1 MNGRGHS
8 LRCLLA
14 AVLGLWGM
22 AAGAGAVPPGRL
34 ALGGAGAGEEALA
47 SAGAGAETSVNTNL
61 LLPPAGPS
69 LVNLPLRIRVA
80 ALEPSPST
88 TDGGRAAT
96 GDEKSGFG
104 ITALEVRTP
113 IPNLWIGLRDLSLPL
128 SSSTLEQLD
137 RPSDLIDTFS
147 SSTPALL
154 YRWQF

>member
-1 MNGRGHS
+1 MNGRCHP
-8 LRCLLA
+8 LHCLLA
-14 AVLGLWGM
+14 AVLGVWGM

-47 SAGAGAETSVNTNL
+47 SAGAETSVNTNL
-61 LLPPAGPS
+61 LLPPDGPS

-80 ALEPSPST
+80 ALEPSQST

-96 GDEKSGFG
+96 GDDKSGFG